1 MSSLWGA
8 FSLSDMESKMISS
21 YANTQGKLAQSS
33 VADALWIDLC
43 KPETDEMA
51 AVAPY
56 VPEVP
61 TLADLEEIEISARL
75 YRDGA
80 FTIMTVMVP
89 GLSRDDGVSPITGPV
104 AFILGTGRL
113 VTVRYHTTRPFET
126 YAPRAEK
133 VGLGCDGAERVFLGL
148 CEEIIGRIADL
159 LEGAGKALDGITRQ
173 IFTTQGMAP
182 EAAVLQKALTISGQ
196 QSDMVGNCRLSL
208 LTIERALSFFLV
220 GLEDHG
226 KADGLRATIKALTRD
241 IQSLE
246 VHGDYLS
253 SRVAQA
259 TDATLGM
266 INLAQNTTVR
276 IVSVVAVLFMPPT
289 LIASIYGMNFR
300 MMPELDVAWGY
311 PFAMGLMLAAAL
323 TTWFVFKWKKWL

>member
-1 MSSLWGA
+1 MASLWGA
-8 FSLSDMESKMISS
+8 FSPSDMESKMIFS

-113 VTVRYHTTRPFET
+113 VTVRYHTPRPFET
-126 YAPRAEK
+126 YAPRAQK

-208 LTIERALSFFLV
+208 LTIERGLSFFLV

-300 MMPELDVAWGY
+300 MMPELSMAWGY
-311 PFAMGLMLAAAL
+311 PLALGLMLAAAL
-323 TTWFVFKWKKWL
+323 STWIAFNWKKWL

>member
-1 MSSLWGA
+1 MASLWGA
-8 FSLSDMESKMISS
+8 FSPSDMESKMIFS

-208 LTIERALSFFLV
+208 LTIERGLSFFLV

-300 MMPELDVAWGY
+300 MMPELSMAWGY
-311 PFAMGLMLAAAL
+311 PLALGLMLAAAL
-323 TTWFVFKWKKWL
+323 STWIAFKWKKWL

>member
-1 MSSLWGA
+1 MRNPSGA
-8 FSLSDMESKMISS
+8 YMIFS
-21 YANTQGKLAQSS
+21 YANTAGKLTQSS
-33 VADALWIDLC
+33 VAEALWIDLC
-43 KPETDEMA
+43 KPEAEEAT
-51 AVAPY
+51 AVAPF

-61 TLADLEEIEISARL
+61 SLADLEEIEISARL
-75 YRDGA
+75 YREGP
-80 FTIMTVMVP
+80 FSVMTVMVP
-89 GLSRDDGVSPITGPV
+89 GISREDDVSPITGPV
-104 AFILGTGRL
+104 AFILGQGHL
-113 VTVRYHTTRPFET
+113 VTVRYHSPRPFET

-133 VGLGCDGAERVFLGL
+133 VGLGCEGAERVFLGL

-159 LEGAGKALDGITRQ
+159 LELSGKALDGITRQ
-173 IFTTQGMAP
+173 IFTTEGMAP

-226 KADGLRATIKALTRD
+226 KADALRTTIKGLTRD

>member
-1 MSSLWGA
+1 MRNPSGA
-8 FSLSDMESKMISS
+8 YMIFS
-21 YANTQGKLAQSS
+21 YANTAGKLTQSS
-33 VADALWIDLC
+33 VAEALWIDLC
-43 KPETDEMA
+43 KPEAEEAT
-51 AVAPY
+51 AVAPF

-61 TLADLEEIEISARL
+61 SLADLEEIEISARL
-75 YRDGA
+75 YREGP
-80 FTIMTVMVP
+80 FSVMTVMVP
-89 GLSRDDGVSPITGPV
+89 GISREDDVSPITGPV
-104 AFILGTGRL
+104 AFILGQGHL
-113 VTVRYHTTRPFET
+113 VTVRYHSPRPFET

-133 VGLGCDGAERVFLGL
+133 VGLGCEGAERVFLGL

-159 LEGAGKALDGITRQ
+159 LELSGKALDGITRQ
-173 IFTTQGMAP
+173 IFTTEGMAP

-226 KADGLRATIKALTRD
+226 KSDALRATIKGLTRD

-300 MMPELDVAWGY
+300 IMPELDVAWGY
-311 PFAMGLMLAAAL
+311 PLALVLMVAAAFV
-323 TTWFVFKWKKWL
+323 TWFVFKWKKWL